1 MNWKRRLLVISLTEI
16 GVSGVY
22 PLLIC
27 PVLCKHFEITEFSY
41 STAAF
46 IMTSGMI
53 IVSLFTFLFALWER
67 KAEMRN
73 PRIEVWMASY
83 LVFALVLCLIFF
95 VTLICVE
102 YFVELPA
109 STTML
114 LVECSTSSTAL
125 HIFLNRYIVAPIEV
139 DVITSDDKEDD
150 DEE

>member
-1 MNWKRRLLVISLTEI
+1 MDWKRRLLVISLTEI

-27 PVLCKHFEITEFSY
+27 PVLCKHFEIKELSF

-46 IMTSGMI
+46 IMMSGMI
-53 IVSLFTFLFALWER
+53 MVSLFTYLFTLWAR

-73 PRIEVWMASY
+73 PRTEVWKVSY

-95 VTLICVE
+95 VTLSCVE
-102 YFVELPA
+102 CFVELPA
-109 STTML
+109 STML
-114 LVECSTSSTAL
+114 LMECSIASTAL
-125 HIFLNRYIVAPIEV
+125 HLFLNRYIVAPIEV
-139 DVITSDDKEDD
+139 DVIASDDMEDD

>member
-1 MNWKRRLLVISLTEI
+1 MNWKGRLLVISLTEI

-27 PVLCKHFEITEFSY
+27 PVLCKHFEIKEFSF

-53 IVSLFTFLFALWER
+53 MVSLFTYLFALWAR

-95 VTLICVE
+95 VTLSCVE
-102 YFVELPA
+102 YFVEMPA
-109 STTML
+109 STML
-114 LVECSTSSTAL
+114 LVECSIASTAL
-125 HIFLNRYIVAPIEV
+125 HLFLNRYMVAPIEV
-139 DVITSDDKEDD
+139 DAIASDDMEETED
-150 DEE
+150 E